1 MRTNSLEVAFGLPRS
16 RLVTPLLSTL
26 EVDLGIEQAVGA
38 NHHIGGGDV
47 PSLVGFSLGIQITQ
61 CREWYY

>member
-1 MRTNSLEVAFGLPRS
+1 MAFEVAYGLPSS
-16 RLVTPLLSTL
+16 RVVTPLLSTL

-38 NHHIGGGDV
+38 NHHIGGRDV
-47 PSLVGFSLGIQITQ
+47 PSLVDFSLGIQKAQ